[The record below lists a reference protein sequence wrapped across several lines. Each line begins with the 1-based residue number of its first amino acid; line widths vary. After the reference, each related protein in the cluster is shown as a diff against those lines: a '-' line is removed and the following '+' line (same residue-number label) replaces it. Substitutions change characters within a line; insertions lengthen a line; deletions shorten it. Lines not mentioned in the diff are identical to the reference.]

1 MPNDVPVNADARSFF
16 DGHGTLSGNNRPDR
30 WSMLATSAIL
40 VLGSPRSGT
49 SWLAKI
55 FDSHPDVLYRHEPDE
70 LTPAVSGV
78 HPSAQLAAWIKQS
91 GLRSAAK
98 RPWFRKSWRPA
109 PLDATWRGLAT
120 ALAAAQRTPL
130 TARVAAGI
138 GLPDLV
144 PSRSWSSVRA
154 AVKLVNWDGS
164 LIVRTMPDAR
174 CVFILR
180 HPCGQIASI
189 MAGLANKRFAGYA
202 GGPDMPEALADAMAW
217 ASRHRVDTASFN
229 ALPDAAKYAWAW
241 RAFNEPA
248 VNSMV
253 GLRNA
258 RIVIYE
264 DLCRDP
270 EVITRDLFAFA
281 GLTWNPQTAAFLG
294 ESTQDDRTAGYYDV
308 FRTTR
313 SVVERWRQT
322 MTQQDQDTIRA
333 VLRTSAL
340 AANWTD
346 LAAA

>member
-1 MPNDVPVNADARSFF
+1 MDNHLPVNAETTSFL
-16 DGHGTLSGNNRPDR
+16 DGNRTLSGGDHLDR
-30 WSMLATSAIL
+30 WSMLAASAIL

-55 FDSHPDVLYRHEPDE
+55 FDSHPAVLYRHEPDE
-70 LTPAVSGV
+70 LISAVAGL
-78 HPSAQLAAWIKQS
+78 HPSAQLAAWIRQR

-109 PLDATWRGLAT
+109 ALDATWRGLAAT
-120 ALAAAQRTPL
+120 LAAAQRMPL
-130 TARVAAGI
+130 TARIAASI

-144 PSRSWSSVRA
+144 PTQSWNSVRA

-164 LIVRTMPDAR
+164 LVARTMPEAR

-189 MAGLANKRFAGYA
+189 MAGLASKRFAGYA
-202 GGPDMPEALADAMAW
+202 GESDAPMALAEAAAW
-217 ASRHRVDTASFN
+217 ASRHGVDTASFN
-229 ALPDAAKYAWAW
+229 ALPENAKYAWAW

-248 VNSMV
+248 VHSMA

-270 EVITRDLFAFA
+270 EATTKDLFAFA
-281 GLTWNPQTAAFLG
+281 GLAWNPQTAAFLG
-294 ESTQDDRTAGYYDV
+294 ESTQDDRAAGYYDV
-308 FRTTR
+308 FRKTPL
-313 SVVERWRQT
+313 VVERWRQT
-322 MTQQDQDTIRA
+322 MTEQDQDCIRT
-333 VLRTSAL
+333 VLRTSPL
-340 AANWTD
+340 AGNWPD
-346 LAAA
+346 LATA